1 MLDIRSQ
8 VHGMKLSAWLSIPNL
23 DGTRKR
29 RREFAARIGVTPT
42 MVTEYAE
49 NRAWPHRRIM
59 EAIVRE
65 TGGQVTADDFLS
77 ADAATTIAEAAQ

>member
-1 MLDIRSQ
+1 MRLVD
-8 VHGMKLSAWLSIPNL
+8 WLALPNP
-23 DGTRKR
+23 DGSRKR

-49 NRAWPHRRIM
+49 GRIWPGRDKI

-65 TGGQVTADDFLS
+65 TGGVVSANDLLS
-77 ADAATTIAEAAQ
+77 DQARAMIAEAAE